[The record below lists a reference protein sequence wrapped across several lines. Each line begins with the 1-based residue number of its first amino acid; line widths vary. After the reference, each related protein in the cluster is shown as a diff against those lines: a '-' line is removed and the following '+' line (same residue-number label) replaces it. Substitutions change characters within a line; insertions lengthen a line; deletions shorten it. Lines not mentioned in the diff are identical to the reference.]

1 MDKRL
6 NQLTKDYCA
15 LMLDVRVRNDAINNI
30 LVEPGLMPPRLVR
43 EFCYLQ
49 LRMIAELVA
58 LGCVV
63 LHDQLP
69 ATQVKKLRKDYNA
82 DRILKDIEGYEP
94 GFFPRAIERVREV
107 SPGHKEVEPVQPPV
121 MTASDLRRIWGRT
134 GDVLHWGT
142 VNKMRERTDIDP
154 KHKDVRLLQRKFVDL
169 LSVHFVLTAKET
181 QPFIC
186 ELHSAATGGVRMV
199 AVGIQLD
206 PSDPR
211 QYRSS

>member
-6 NQLTKDYCA
+6 DQLTRDYCA
-15 LMLDVRVRNDAINNI
+15 LMLDVRTRNDAINAII
-30 LVEPGLMPPRLVR
+30 LDPGSLPPRLVR

-69 ATQVKKLRKDYNA
+69 ASDVKRLRKAYHPNE
-82 DRILKDIEGYEP
+82 ILSTIEGYEP
-94 GFFPRAIERVREV
+94 GFFPRAVDYIHEV
-107 SPGHKEVEPVQPPV
+107 EPGHKEVVPVDPPV
-121 MTASDLRRIWGRT
+121 MTAAELKRMWGRT

-142 VNKMRERTDIDP
+142 VKKMREQTVVDE
-154 KHKDVRLLQRKFVDL
+154 KHTDVRLMQRRFLDL
-169 LSVHFVLTAKET
+169 LSIHFVLTAKET

-186 ELHSAATGGVRMV
+186 QLNSADGGGVKMI
-199 AVGIQLD
+199 AIGQQIH
-206 PSDPR
+206 PGDPR
-211 QYRSS
+211 YLM